1 MTKSPFLK
9 KKPRYF
15 TLIDLEKFS
24 ILNPKLTRKDGSR
37 IKYMYIALA
46 MSENFTI
53 TFNA

>member
-9 KKPRYF
+9 KT
-15 TLIDLEKFS
+15 TLFHIDRLRE
-24 ILNPKLTRKDGSR
+24 ILNTF
-37 IKYMYIALA
+37 KYMYIALA